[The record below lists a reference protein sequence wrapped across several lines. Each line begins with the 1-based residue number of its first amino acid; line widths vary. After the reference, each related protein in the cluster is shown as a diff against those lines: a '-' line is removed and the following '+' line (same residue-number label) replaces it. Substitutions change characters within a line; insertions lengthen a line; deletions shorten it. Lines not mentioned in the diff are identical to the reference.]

1 MSLLLLALFFRL
13 YAATSLPGKLI
24 SDDDYEYNYI
34 ALNIGKA
41 LKGEALD
48 DRQQFVVATASR
60 GWLYPLF
67 IASVYKVFNPRVGY
81 VLAVQ
86 SLLGV
91 FTCLLIYLLAKGIFN
106 QKTARLSAFL
116 AAIYPGF
123 LFYSTVLYQETT
135 SLFLIVLLAY
145 LIHLAISQNKAWLYF
160 LAGLLVVFISFFRS
174 GFVLFIFPTTLIFL
188 FVLWRYCK
196 KQFMC
201 FALSFIIG
209 TVCMFMLYTALTYR
223 ISGSFTLNRP
233 PAVWV
238 FYETLHRD
246 GWVTDTY
253 APSYSPELQ
262 QAAEESGLFFPE
274 GIQFDKISGRV
285 YLKAGL
291 LLILKNPIGMVS
303 QLIKRN
309 HRIWSYVAT
318 YPGKWH
324 SKNVFIQQGFHRMLL
339 IFGLCGMVLSFP
351 FWRSTWF
358 FYTLFFYSTVIYAPI
373 IGLPRYAIPSM
384 PFIIILASYAIML
397 ISESLSVTVRLRPKI
412 ILFVF
417 AVIAAIVFYHYGISC
432 LLLLF
437 PGTSADLCRYIQI
450 VIMNLL
456 IIISAGIL
464 YQILINNHKSAK
476 INFIA
481 ITVPAVVLLLFF
493 NNNALT
499 SKTWHE
505 WEVCLKSNDQKIK
518 QTIVLPDSFDI
529 HKYEQAT
536 LMIDMFPGKGRN
548 YDFNITVNRQI
559 IKSFQGG
566 LKARE
571 HKFDHKLQ
579 GVFKKFFFDSYKLR
593 PEDFRQWYEIN
604 IPLDFLASDNK
615 VIIECGLKKDNNAAQ
630 NNVIVFGDYSSGQNK
645 NIFEGPCFPISDQDT
660 SLAKIMPYSGDNRFE
675 RLTALNSTA
684 TTSEYYK
691 NASWQSK
698 DLSDHYGIQSGVYR
712 IRIEM
717 INKDDQQAIF

>member
-1 MSLLLLALFFRL
+1 MSLLLLALVFRL
-13 YAATSLPGKLI
+13 YADTCLPKKLI

-41 LKGEALD
+41 FKGAALD
-48 DRQQFVVATASR
+48 DRQQFVLATASR

-67 IASVYKVFNPRVGY
+67 IAGVYKTFSPRVGF

-91 FTCLLIYLLAKGIFN
+91 FTCLLIYLLAKGVFN

-145 LIHLAISQNKAWLYF
+145 LIHLAISQNKVWLYF
-160 LAGLLVVFISFFRS
+160 IAGMLVVFISFYRS
-174 GFVLFIFPTTLIFL
+174 GFILFIFPTTSIFL
-188 FVLWRYCK
+188 FVLWRHYK
-196 KQFMC
+196 KQLMR
-201 FALSFIIG
+201 FALAFFVG
-209 TVCMFMLYTALTYR
+209 AVCMFMFYTALTYR

-233 PAVWV
+233 PSAWI

-246 GWVTDTY
+246 GWLTDTF

-262 QAAEESGLFFPE
+262 QAAEDSGLLFPE
-274 GIQFDKISGRV
+274 GIQFDKISDRV

-291 LLILKNPIGMVS
+291 MLILKDPLNIVS

-309 HRIWSYVAT
+309 HRMWSYVAT

-324 SKNVFIQQGFHRMLL
+324 SKKVFIQQGFHRILILL
-339 IFGLCGMVLSFP
+339 GLCGLVLSFP

-358 FYTLFFYSTVIYAPI
+358 FYILFFYSIVIYTPI
-373 IGLPRYAIPSM
+373 IGIPRYAILSM
-384 PFIIILASYAIML
+384 PFIIILASYVL
-397 ISESLSVTVRLRPKI
+397 TLLSESLSTSVRLRRKI
-412 ILFVF
+412 IALLATALAA
-417 AVIAAIVFYHYGISC
+417 AVVYHYGISF
-432 LLLLF
+432 LLF
-437 PGTSADLCRYIQI
+437 LFPKGSADLCHYIQI
-450 VIMNLL
+450 AIMNLL
-456 IIISAGIL
+456 IIISAGVL
-464 YQILINNHKSAK
+464 YQALINNRKSIK

-481 ITVPAVVLLLFF
+481 VAVPATVLILFF
-493 NNNALT
+493 NNDAL
-499 SKTWHE
+499 SSRTWHE
-505 WEVCLKSNDQKIK
+505 WEVWLKSSDQKIK
-518 QTIVLPDSFDI
+518 QMIVLPDNFDI
-529 HKYEQAT
+529 HQYKRAT
-536 LMIDMFPGKGRN
+536 LMIDMFPDKGRD
-548 YDFNITVNRQI
+548 YDFNIIVNGQI
-559 IKSFQGG
+559 VKSYQAG

-571 HKFDHKLQ
+571 HKFDYNVQ
-579 GVFKKFFFDSYKLR
+579 GLYKKFFFDSYKLR
-593 PEDFRQWYEIN
+593 QEHFRQWYEIN
-604 IPLDFLASDNK
+604 IPLDLLASGSK
-615 VIIECGLKKDNNAAQ
+615 VIIECGLKKGNDSNLDY
-630 NNVIVFGDYSSGQNK
+630 VIVFGDYSSGLNR
-645 NIFEGPCFPISDQDT
+645 NVFEGPCFPISEQDT

-675 RLTALNSTA
+675 RLTTLHSTA

-712 IRIEM
+712 IRIQLQG
-717 INKDDQQAIF
+717 KDGSQTIL